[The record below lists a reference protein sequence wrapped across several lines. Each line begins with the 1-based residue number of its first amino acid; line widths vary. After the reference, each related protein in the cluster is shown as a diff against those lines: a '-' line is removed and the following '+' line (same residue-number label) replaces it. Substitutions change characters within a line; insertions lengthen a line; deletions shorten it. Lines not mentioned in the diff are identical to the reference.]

1 MGRPGE
7 GWLRVTCP
15 IIDRRRE
22 GAYLS
27 LIAAAPEIAERA
39 EPGQFVNVRVEARA
53 SLLRRPFSIY
63 RTSRHGAWADT
74 VQFVFDANGVGTGWL
89 AEQGPNDTLDLMG
102 PLGTPFP
109 LPEPRTTCLLVGG
122 GYGAAPLFFLAERL
136 QRRVQRVDMLIGAMT
151 AERVFNPIE
160 ARRLSA
166 SATFTTED
174 GSFGR
179 RGRVTDVFDEV
190 VDDCRSQLV
199 YACGPMP
206 MLRAVAHRAAM
217 RQLPCQV
224 AVEEHMACGIGVCWT
239 CVVPVRDTDG
249 HVHLRRSCIDGPVLN
264 GARIAWERT
273 RWVAAP
279 AQAEFVATPAL
290 GEGPHGWASA
300 GERGR

>member
-1 MGRPGE
+1 MGRPDAGS
-7 GWLRVTCP
+7 LRVTCP
-15 IIDRRRE
+15 VIDLRRE
-22 GAYLS
+22 GSYLS

-39 EPGQFVNVRVEARA
+39 EPGQFVNVGVEARG

-63 RTSRHGAWADT
+63 RTSRHGAWGGT
-74 VQFVFDANGVGTGWL
+74 VQFIFDPHGPGTSWL
-89 AEQGPNDTLDLMG
+89 AEREPNDRLDLVG

-109 LPEPRTTCLLVGG
+109 LPEQRTSCLLVGG

-136 QRRVQRVDMLIGAMT
+136 QRRGQRVDVIIGAAT
-151 AERVFNPIE
+151 ADRVFNPIE
-160 ARRLSA
+160 AKRMSA
-166 SATFTTED
+166 SARFTTED

-190 VDDCRSQLV
+190 VDECRSRLV

-239 CVVPVRDTDG
+239 CVVPVRDDHG
-249 HVHLRRSCIDGPVLN
+249 QVHLRRSCIDGPVLN
-264 GARIAWERT
+264 GAAIAWERS
-273 RWVAAP
+273 RWVSAP
-279 AQAEFVATPAL
+279 VQAEFLTMPPL
-290 GEGPHGWASA
+290 SEMQ
-300 GERGR
+300 GERRL